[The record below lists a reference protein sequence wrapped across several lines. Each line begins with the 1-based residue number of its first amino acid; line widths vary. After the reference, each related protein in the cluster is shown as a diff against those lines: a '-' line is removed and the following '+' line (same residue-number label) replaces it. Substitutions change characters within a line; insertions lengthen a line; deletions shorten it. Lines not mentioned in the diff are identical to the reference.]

1 MDEFS
6 VTSEPKKNA
15 TVVMITGRVDSFTA
29 EILDTKLS
37 KIVQEQ
43 NKLVLDLQ
51 NVSYLSSA
59 GVRAFLRVAQSAH
72 KAGGDARLARVP
84 KLVGEALYMVGVLEK
99 LKAYPSV
106 DEALASF

>member
-29 EILDTKLS
+29 EILDTKFS
-37 KIVQEQ
+37 KIAQEQ

-59 GVRAFLRVAQSAH
+59 GVRAILRVAQSAH
-72 KAGGDARLARVP
+72 KVGGDVKLARVP

-99 LKAYPSV
+99 LEAYPTV
-106 DEALASF
+106 EEAMASF